1 MLFNFERKASYKI
14 IQQKKILNNN
24 YDHELLLKH
33 HLMI

>member
-14 IQQKKILNNN
+14 TPKKYILNNN
-24 YDHELLLKH
+24 NHELLLKH